1 MEFAGTGARVSHRAP
16 RSWHAVRR
24 VSDRTS
30 LRTRLVVTVL
40 VLVLAALA
48 AMGFAGVS
56 LLRGQLLGTYA
67 TSLQQESGALLP
79 CLQYQRCPSGLA
91 VYYRDSS
98 GNLQVVSYGANAY
111 SPDGTSQPD
120 LSGSAASWL
129 ADNQQQPTT
138 IAAASGSGPWLA
150 MGFAENGGTLILA
163 VDVSGVYTT
172 IRQLTD
178 VDLIVSMAILLVLVV
193 VGFAVV
199 QTNLRPLVEIEETAG
214 EIAAGH
220 LNRRVPERDPRTEI
234 GRLGRSLHTMLSQIE
249 TAFHAREKSEAAA
262 HQSEERMRRFI
273 ADASHELR
281 TPLTAIRGFA
291 EYYRQRGGAGAN
303 GNGNGKLP
311 SEDVDRIMQR
321 GEDEASRMGVLVEDL
336 LLLARIDQQRPLEHH
351 PVDVLALAADAV
363 QDARMIAPRRD

>member
-1 MEFAGTGARVSHRAP
+1 MEFAGTGDRVSHRAA

-79 CLQYQRCPSGLA
+79 CLQYQHCPSGLA
-91 VYYRDSS
+91 VYYRSS
-98 GNLQVVSYGANAY
+98 GGSLQVISYGANAY
-111 SPDGTSQPD
+111 SPGGPSPPD

-178 VDLIVSMAILLVLVV
+178 VDLIVSVAILLVLAV

-199 QTNLRPLVEIEETAG
+199 QANLRPLVEIEETAG

-234 GRLGRSLHTMLSQIE
+234 GRLGRSLNTMLSQIE

-291 EYYRQRGGAGAN
+291 EYYRQRGGLVRRWDRDEN
-303 GNGNGKLP
+303 P
-311 SEDVDRIMQR
+311 STTTPQTGLTPDDLDRIMQR
-321 GEDEASRMGVLVEDL
+321 VEKEAARMGLLVED
-336 LLLARIDQQRPLEHH
+336 
-351 PVDVLALAADAV
+351 
-363 QDARMIAPRRD
+363 